1 MTNPGDRTQ
10 VGFWSALQR
19 DRDKSDAERINGK
32 DLSHRKRIA
41 EVARVLG
48 LSPASRVL
56 DLGAGI
62 GLLERWHGPFREYVA
77 IDFCPEYV
85 EEIRETARSPLD
97 ARVASVL
104 EVDYA
109 ALPEADAAVMCGV
122 TSIPGLF
129 PSLEALF
136 DLLAPLTVR
145 TRTLITFMWSGW
157 PEFSDGTRTWGL
169 DEVRAELGRRRL
181 RGSFHFGHLPHEF
194 LCVIEPGG
202 PVP

>member
-19 DRDKSDAERINGK
+19 DRGKSDAERINGK

-41 EVARVLG
+41 AIAQVLD
-48 LSPASRVL
+48 LSPASRVI

-62 GLLERWHGPFREYVA
+62 GLLERWHGPFQEYVA
-77 IDFCPEYV
+77 VDFCPEYV
-85 EEIRETARSPLD
+85 AEIRATSRSPLD
-97 ARVASVL
+97 ARITSVL
-104 EVDYA
+104 EVDYSTM
-109 ALPEADAAVMCGV
+109 PDADAAVMCGV
-122 TSIPGLF
+122 TSIPELF

-136 DLLAPLTVR
+136 DLLAPMTVR
-145 TRTLITFMWSGW
+145 TRTLVTFMWAGW
-157 PEFSDGTRTWGL
+157 PEFSADTRTYGL
-169 DEVRAELGRRRL
+169 DEVRAELGRRRW

-194 LCVIEPGG
+194 FCVIAPGG